1 MINFEG
7 TNRELLNLYRGLEG
21 DKDIKGSRFAML
33 VGKNMKE
40 IRHIL
45 NPIEQA
51 AVPSPAFQTV
61 SIQMRDLVEAQDKEA
76 MDQLEEDNKDLI
88 EERKDQMKKVE
99 DMLDESVT
107 LQLHPVR
114 EDQLPDDITGEQVE
128 KILQIITD
136 GLD

>member
-21 DKDIKGSRFAML
+21 VKDIKGSRFAML

-40 IRHIL
+40 IRQIL

-107 LQLHPVR
+107 LQLHAVR
-114 EDQLPDDITGEQVE
+114 EDQLPDEITGEQVE

>member
-21 DKDIKGSRFAML
+21 VKDIKGSRFAML

-114 EDQLPDDITGEQVE
+114 EDQLPDEITGEQVE